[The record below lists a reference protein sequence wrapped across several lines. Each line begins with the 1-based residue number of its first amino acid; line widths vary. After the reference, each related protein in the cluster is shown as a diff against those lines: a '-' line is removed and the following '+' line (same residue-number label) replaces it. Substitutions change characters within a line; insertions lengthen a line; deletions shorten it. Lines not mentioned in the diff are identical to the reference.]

1 MIRALVEE
9 AAALA
14 SLAMFLGMVAIWA
27 KIITTLGQVPE
38 AWG

>member
-1 MIRALVEE
+1 MMRALVDV

-14 SLAMFLGMVAIWA
+14 SLAMFLGMVAMWA